1 MKAIYDDIALTIVF
15 YAPSNIYFVYITT
28 YLLVQH
34 NANDTWVIH
43 VVRMQNLL
51 ETNIYAHVC
60 TYLRKFFGRTK

>member
-15 YAPSNIYFVYITT
+15 YAPSNMYFVYITT

-43 VVRMQNLL
+43 LVRIQNL
-51 ETNIYAHVC
+51 
-60 TYLRKFFGRTK
+60 